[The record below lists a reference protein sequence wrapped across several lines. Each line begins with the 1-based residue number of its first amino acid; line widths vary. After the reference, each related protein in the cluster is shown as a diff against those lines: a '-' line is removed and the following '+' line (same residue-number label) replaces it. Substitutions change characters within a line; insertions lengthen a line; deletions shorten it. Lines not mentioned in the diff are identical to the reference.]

1 MIQKRAFMNPSVKVQ
16 STKEL
21 VVFKLNFLL
30 LIKILFT
37 LTGKSCGCVRSVW
50 EDDRYFVR
58 NFFTFSSAP
67 GCKFKTQQA
76 FIFLTETAAKM
87 TPLETNH
94 VHFFQFSFLYII

>member
-1 MIQKRAFMNPSVKVQ
+1 MIQKMAFMNPSVKVQ

-50 EDDRYFVR
+50 EDDRYFVL
-58 NFFTFSSAP
+58 NFFTLSSAP

-76 FIFLTETAAKM
+76 FFFLQKHTM
-87 TPLETNH
+87 LI
-94 VHFFQFSFLYII
+94 SFNSPSFTLYRLLS